1 MRYYN
6 TIFKTTSEEIGEKA
20 DISLREYGYG
30 NNIMALNN
38 YMDQTLR
45 NSVSFFAFREEDDR
59 LYATFA
65 FDERMESKEKVYKHI
80 LDILQDVF
88 QITETK
94 IEPYEITTLECLENR
109 REAGRRDY
117 EHLGFNFLKR
127 LGLEAFNA
135 EEFKT
140 TRYAYDERIV
150 SACKI
155 NHESIYDLSFQ
166 RELQNIKE
174 HKMEAGYSGN
184 MVHYVISERSME
196 AGIEMAEILTENLYA
211 ANRIVSERLTIISE
225 IDCDFKIGSGVLR
238 GVDELIEHNYGGV
251 VAFDLTEKLGC
262 SPTEYSLV
270 VEHLLKLLKRY
281 RNQCLFIF
289 LYNMDHPG
297 FSYYI
302 LPKLQKYVVPVMLR
316 EGSGNRNEAVEYL
329 RDLVMESEDA
339 EYACYVEE
347 FMQQCPGDTFTQ
359 TDVMESLERFGS
371 WCINKKLD
379 GAYSNNPM
387 DEFFLDRDENA
398 KSCYDKLQDMIGLSI
413 VKDRID
419 EIIAADIVEKERKN
433 RKGKD
438 YETSTMHMIFSGN
451 PGTAKTTVARL
462 FAGIAKEKSIL
473 KSGIFVERNGVD
485 CGGLAGPAIIR
496 DSFKAAK
503 GGVLFIDEAYEI
515 SGGSC
520 VTELLNQ
527 MESHRDDVILIL
539 AGYEDSMKYFIEQN
553 EGLRSRIP
561 YWIDFPDYS
570 EEELTEIFKM
580 MLAQKGFSATKEA
593 IEDARLI
600 FEKKRYARNFG
611 NGRYVRNLLENAM
624 RKQSVRLLKAKG
636 DAADIRKKELFLITK
651 QDISE
656 LEDGLKD
663 ERVPGTAQK
672 ELNAMIGL
680 SSVKEVIHKALANYK
695 IRKLCM
701 ENGITKDRASLHMV
715 FTGNPGTAKTT
726 VARLVAEIVKDEKI
740 MPTGNII
747 EVGRA
752 DLIGGAVGQTA
763 LKVKQRFNEARGGIL
778 FIDEAYA
785 LCDGYNGYGDEAIN
799 TIVQELENHREDVIV
814 IFAGYPKPMQ
824 EFLDRNPGMSSRIAF
839 HVNFEDYTVDELCEI
854 TKLMVEKKSMQITD
868 EAMEKLKCNFEK
880 VVGTKDYGNGRY
892 VRKMLEEAEMNLAE
906 RLCVLQS
913 SGITKEVL
921 TTLEAY
927 DIPEEKAETKEEKV
941 TLGFAV

>member
-1 MRYYN
+1 
-6 TIFKTTSEEIGEKA
+6 
-20 DISLREYGYG
+20 
-30 NNIMALNN
+30 
-38 YMDQTLR
+38 
-45 NSVSFFAFREEDDR
+45 
-59 LYATFA
+59 
-65 FDERMESKEKVYKHI
+65 
-80 LDILQDVF
+80 
-88 QITETK
+88 
-94 IEPYEITTLECLENR
+94 
-109 REAGRRDY
+109 
-117 EHLGFNFLKR
+117 
-127 LGLEAFNA
+127 
-135 EEFKT
+135 
-140 TRYAYDERIV
+140 
-150 SACKI
+150 
-155 NHESIYDLSFQ
+155 
-166 RELQNIKE
+166 
-174 HKMEAGYSGN
+174 
-184 MVHYVISERSME
+184 
-196 AGIEMAEILTENLYA
+196 
-211 ANRIVSERLTIISE
+211 
-225 IDCDFKIGSGVLR
+225 
-238 GVDELIEHNYGGV
+238 
-251 VAFDLTEKLGC
+251 
-262 SPTEYSLV
+262 
-270 VEHLLKLLKRY
+270 
-281 RNQCLFIF
+281 
-289 LYNMDHPG
+289 
-297 FSYYI
+297 
-302 LPKLQKYVVPVMLR
+302 
-316 EGSGNRNEAVEYL
+316 
-329 RDLVMESEDA
+329 
-339 EYACYVEE
+339 
-347 FMQQCPGDTFTQ
+347 
-359 TDVMESLERFGS
+359 
-371 WCINKKLD
+371 
-379 GAYSNNPM
+379 
-387 DEFFLDRDENA
+387 
-398 KSCYDKLQDMIGLSI
+398 
-413 VKDRID
+413 
-419 EIIAADIVEKERKN
+419 
-433 RKGKD
+433 
-438 YETSTMHMIFSGN
+438 
-451 PGTAKTTVARL
+451 
-462 FAGIAKEKSIL
+462 
-473 KSGIFVERNGVD
+473 
-485 CGGLAGPAIIR
+485 
-496 DSFKAAK
+496 
-503 GGVLFIDEAYEI
+503 
-515 SGGSC
+515 
-520 VTELLNQ
+520 
-527 MESHRDDVILIL
+527 
-539 AGYEDSMKYFIEQN
+539 
-553 EGLRSRIP
+553 
-561 YWIDFPDYS
+561 
-570 EEELTEIFKM
+570 
-580 MLAQKGFSATKEA
+580 
-593 IEDARLI
+593 
-600 FEKKRYARNFG
+600 
-611 NGRYVRNLLENAM
+611 M